1 MRSPYHIQMEQVPP
15 DPGEM
20 PMDPPYHPPEE
31 PVQPPTTPVGPV
43 TDPPLIP
50 IPSPVTV

>member
-1 MRSPYHIQMEQVPP
+1 
-15 DPGEM
+15 M